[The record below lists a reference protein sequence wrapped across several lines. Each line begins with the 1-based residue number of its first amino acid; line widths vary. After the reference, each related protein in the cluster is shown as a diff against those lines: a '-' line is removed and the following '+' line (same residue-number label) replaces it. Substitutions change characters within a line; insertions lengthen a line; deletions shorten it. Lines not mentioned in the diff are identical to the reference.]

1 MQELEVSLNERSYFI
16 KIASG
21 LLNDAGA
28 LLRGIS
34 RNNKVMLVSNPTV
47 YSLYGQKALDSLEK
61 AGFTVHVAL
70 MPDGEAYKNMDEA
83 LKILDE
89 GFACGLE
96 RGSTVAALGGGVVGD
111 LAGFAAAIYQ
121 RGIDFVQF
129 PTTLLAQ
136 VDSSVGGKVAV
147 NHPRGKNLIGA
158 FHQPRLVVIDTDTL
172 STLEKRDYYSG
183 LGEVFKY
190 GIVNDESFFAYLEEQ
205 VEQIAARNKDC
216 LAYIIYNSCRIKSEI
231 VAADEKEEGW
241 RAVLNL
247 GHTFGHA
254 IEQLTGY
261 GSYRHGEA
269 VAMGTMAAIY
279 LAWDEGLLPEEEAS
293 RIKELYRKTG
303 IPIVFPELNPEEVYQ
318 AMLNDKKVVNGR
330 LRLILPAGIGAFT
343 IRDDCS
349 KEKIL
354 KAIAKAQADCQAV
367 KFGG

>member
-1 MQELEVSLNERSYFI
+1 MQELEVSLNERSYHI

-21 LLNDAGA
+21 ILNDAGT

-34 RNNKVMLVSNPTV
+34 KSDKVMLVSNPTV
-47 YSLYGQKALDSLEK
+47 YPLYGKKTVDSLEN
-61 AGFTVHVAL
+61 AGFKVHAAL
-70 MPDGEAYKNMDEA
+70 MPDGEIYKSMEEA

-89 GFACGLE
+89 GLACGLE
-96 RGSTVAALGGGVVGD
+96 RGSTIAALGGGVVGD

-121 RGIDFVQF
+121 RGIDFVQL

-158 FHQPRLVVIDTDTL
+158 FHQPRLVIVDIETLDTL
-172 STLEKRDYYSG
+172 EERDYYSG

-190 GIVNDESFFAYLEEQ
+190 GIVYDKSFFSYLEEH
-205 VEQIAARNKDC
+205 VDQIAARDKEC
-216 LAYIIYNSCRIKSEI
+216 LTDVIYHSCRIKSEI
-231 VAADEKEEGW
+231 VAQDEREEGL

-261 GSYRHGEA
+261 NVYRHGEA
-269 VAMGTMAAIY
+269 VAMGTIAAIY
-279 LAWDEGLLPEEEAS
+279 LAWDEGLLAEDEAC
-293 RIKELYRKTG
+293 RIKELYRRTG
-303 IPIVFPELNPEEVYQ
+303 ISTVFPNLNPEEVYQ
-318 AMLNDKKVVNGR
+318 VMLSDKKVINGR
-330 LRLILPAGIGAFT
+330 LRLVLPSGIGDFT
-343 IRDDCS
+343 IKDDCS

-354 KAIAKAQADCQAV
+354 AAIKKAQA
-367 KFGG
+367 